1 MILVLKPL
9 SNSSQWEEE
18 RFVCSVIFGK
28 GDVQVCFPPLDL
40 FIFKRVPPAIFW
52 AASSQCSGW
61 PAVAVMVGGSV
72 QSRGEVLGSQLRL
85 IV

>member
-9 SNSSQWEEE
+9 SNSSPWEEE

-28 GDVQVCFPPLDL
+28 GDVQDPLDL
-40 FIFKRVPPAIFW
+40 FIFKRVPPAILW